1 MTLTYRSTAGRRLTV
16 TEGDG
21 NIAHLAAADGITFVQ
36 SGTGAIAR
44 TAQAKMRE
52 IVSVTDFG
60 ATGDG
65 STDDTAAIQAAIN
78 AVSAGGTVF
87 FPRASVDYKFST
99 LTVDKTLM
107 LQGAGWQV
115 RANAAFGHAD
125 WANTTYQQGSIL
137 RSTATSGV
145 AITCDTTGEVLPYNL
160 RDIAIIGP
168 GSGTS
173 TGIALGSASQASV
186 MNDWQNVMVANFAK
200 GYNFTNVQDSTFIS
214 VRERGCTTG
223 FEFNEGTNQNAFYN
237 AEGQNSTD
245 AFQFVRCGQNDFFGC
260 LAQNNTDALS
270 FVPSVAGAIESVHF
284 YGMWI
289 ENNTNN
295 IHLDT
300 TNGTITGLLFQ
311 ATRATTGTAI
321 AYTAS
326 GTVNFPRFIGNQW
339 TGLAVTL
346 GSGMVNAVWLSNNSS
361 TVTNNATNTVFLN
374 LTNTVQNGSTG
385 QWNEA
390 GGSLL
395 YTQTGVANR
404 WQIGIATGRVTQLGP
419 LAYKRIAP
427 TYGVSVAIDADLGN
441 EYDITVTDG
450 VAFTIANP
458 SNAGDGQRITITVRN
473 TSGGAMGLITWDTLY
488 KMSAWTNPADTTS
501 RSIDF
506 KYNGTNW
513 VQVSQTGVDVP
524 N

>member
-1 MTLTYRSTAGRRLTV
+1 MSASPTSNQARAVNFL
-16 TEGDG
+16 
-21 NIAHLAAADGITFVQ
+21 Q
-36 SGTGAIAR
+36 SGTEAIAR
-44 TAQAKMRE
+44 TMQAKARE
-52 IVSVTDFG
+52 IVSATDFG
-60 ATGDG
+60 ATGNG
-65 STDDTAAIQAAIN
+65 STDDTVAIQAAID
-78 AVSAGGTVF
+78 AAADGGTVQ
-87 FPRASVDYKFST
+87 FPSPTVDYKFST
-99 LTVDKTLM
+99 LTVNKCVT

-115 RANAAFGHAD
+115 RANQAFGHAD

-137 RSTATSGV
+137 RSTATSGA

-186 MNDWQNVMVANFAK
+186 MNDWQNVMVANFSK
-200 GYNFTNVQDSTFIS
+200 GYNFTNVQDSTFVS

-223 FEFNEGTNQNAFYN
+223 FEFNEGTNQNAFFN
-237 AEGQNSTD
+237 AEGQFSTD
-245 AFQFVRCGQNDFFGC
+245 AFHFVRCGQNDFFGGIT
-260 LAQNNTDALS
+260 QNNTDGLS
-270 FVPSVAGAIESVHF
+270 FKPSVAGALEALHF
-284 YGMWI
+284 YGMWM

-295 IHLDT
+295 VHFDT
-300 TNGTITGLLFQ
+300 TDGTITGILFQ

-321 AYTAS
+321 AYTSA

-339 TGLAVTL
+339 TSLAVTL
-346 GSGMVNAVWLSNNSS
+346 GSGMVNAIWLSNNSG
-361 TVTNNATNTVFLN
+361 TVTNNGTNTVFLN
-374 LTNTVQNGSTG
+374 LANTVQNGSTG
-385 QWNEA
+385 QFNET

-404 WQIGIATGRVTQLGP
+404 WQLGISTGRVTQLGP
-419 LAYKRIAP
+419 LAYKRVAP
-427 TYGVSVAIDADLGN
+427 TYGTSVAIDADLGN

-450 VAFTIANP
+450 VAFTVANP
-458 SNAGDGQRITITVRN
+458 SNAADGQRITITVRN
-473 TSGGAMGLITWDTLY
+473 GSGGAMGVITWDTLY

-513 VQVSQTGVDVP
+513 VQVGQTGVDVP